1 MSRSSEKSDGLA
13 FYSCGIIGGDDMN
26 VIIFNSLV
34 VFVLFAT
41 LLMGVGLIVLAIK
54 LDIEE
59 KEQQLKDLEETRK
72 SKFNDLWEQSTLK

>member
-1 MSRSSEKSDGLA
+1 
-13 FYSCGIIGGDDMN
+13 MN

-59 KEQQLKDLEETRK
+59 KEQKLKDLEETRK

>member
-1 MSRSSEKSDGLA
+1 
-13 FYSCGIIGGDDMN
+13 MN

>member
-1 MSRSSEKSDGLA
+1 
-13 FYSCGIIGGDDMN
+13 MN

-41 LLMGVGLIVLAIK
+41 LLMGVGLIVLAVK
-54 LDIEE
+54 LDIKE
-59 KEQQLKDLEETRK
+59 KEQQLRDLEETRK

>member
-1 MSRSSEKSDGLA
+1 MDSFLFAYKTHL
-13 FYSCGIIGGDDMN
+13 IIGGDDMN

-41 LLMGVGLIVLAIK
+41 LLMGVGLIVLAVK
-54 LDIEE
+54 LDIKE
-59 KEQQLKDLEETRK
+59 KEQQLRDLEETRK

>member
-1 MSRSSEKSDGLA
+1 
-13 FYSCGIIGGDDMN
+13 MN

-41 LLMGVGLIVLAIK
+41 LLMGVGLIVMAIK

-59 KEQQLKDLEETRK
+59 KERQLKDLEETRK

>member
-1 MSRSSEKSDGLA
+1 
-13 FYSCGIIGGDDMN
+13 MN

-41 LLMGVGLIVLAIK
+41 LLMGVGLIVLSIK

-59 KEQQLKDLEETRK
+59 KKQQLQDLEEARK

>member
-1 MSRSSEKSDGLA
+1 
-13 FYSCGIIGGDDMN
+13 MN

-41 LLMGVGLIVLAIK
+41 LLMGVGLIVLAVK
-54 LDIEE
+54 LDIKD
-59 KEQQLKDLEETRK
+59 KEQQLRDLEETRK

>member
-1 MSRSSEKSDGLA
+1 
-13 FYSCGIIGGDDMN
+13 MN

-41 LLMGVGLIVLAIK
+41 LLMGIGLIVLAIK

-59 KEQQLKDLEETRK
+59 KERQLKDLEETRK